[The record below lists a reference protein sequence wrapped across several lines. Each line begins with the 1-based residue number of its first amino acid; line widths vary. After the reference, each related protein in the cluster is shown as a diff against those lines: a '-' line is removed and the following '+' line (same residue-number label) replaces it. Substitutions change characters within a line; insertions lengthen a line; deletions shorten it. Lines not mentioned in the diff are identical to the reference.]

1 MIKVNLLPVK
11 KRKKAKPLPTF
22 LIVTV
27 GVAVLTI
34 AVVAYLNYFFGSR
47 VEERKAT
54 VAKNEK
60 ILAEL
65 AKKIKAVEEYEKLNA
80 DYKKRKEIIEQL
92 GKNTATPVKVLD
104 ELSTVLPVGVWL
116 NSMHLSGDS
125 VNLRCSAFSNT
136 DVVNFVNS
144 LKGSK
149 ILTDVYLQESVQ
161 AQQGGFTIYNFGIT
175 CKVKI

>member
-1 MIKVNLLPVK
+1 MIKVNLIPTK
-11 KRKKAKPLPTF
+11 KKKKAKPLPTF

-27 GVAVLTI
+27 GVTLLSI

-47 VEERKAT
+47 VEERQAT

-60 ILAEL
+60 TLADL
-65 AKKIKAVEEYEKLNA
+65 AVKIKAVEDYEKRNA
-80 DYKKRKEIIEQL
+80 DYKKHKEIIEQL
-92 GKNTATPVKVLD
+92 GKNTVIPVKVLD

-116 NSMHLSGDS
+116 SSLHIGGDKIDM
-125 VNLRCSAFSNT
+125 RCTAFSNT
-136 DVVNFVNS
+136 DVVNFVNN

-149 ILTDVYLQESVQ
+149 IFTDVYLQESVQ
-161 AQQGGFTIYNFGIT
+161 AQEGGFTIYNFGVT